1 MIPFCGLVEGFRDPR
16 AVASLSYD
24 QTAQEFESLL
34 RSSRANLQG
43 LARLLPAL
51 SKTRLALASMPLLS
65 QDRRFLAWRAQQKKI
80 EAATE
85 WIEHQTLCRDFDK
98 KVLPYAFAF
107 ARERAREAAK
117 LAQGEPSKLNDS
129 QTNARLARFMAHDW
143 VKETGH
149 ASKNPFEQIVLQ
161 ELAQVKQWIERSE
174 ESRNLQHRGEMDQN

>member
-129 QTNARLARFMAHDW
+129 
-143 VKETGH
+143 
-149 ASKNPFEQIVLQ
+149 
-161 ELAQVKQWIERSE
+161 
-174 ESRNLQHRGEMDQN
+174 